1 MSLHKN
7 LKIITAVLFILLSP
21 MAHAE
26 WTLIQTHDEG
36 NMYIDFDSLKKAD
49 NLVTVTTL
57 NDYFVSRDKDE
68 MSSTWT
74 ELHDCKNKRFK
85 ALAIHYYK
93 EKMGTGKL
101 IETFTLNPDEIKWS
115 DIVAYSVGALKANII
130 CSK

>member
-1 MSLHKN
+1 MSLRKN
-7 LKIITAVLFILLSP
+7 LKFITAVLFILLSP
-21 MAHAE
+21 MAQAE

-85 ALAIHYYK
+85 ALAMHYYK
-93 EKMGTGKL
+93 EKMGTGTL

-115 DIVAYSVGALKANII
+115 DVVPYSVGALKANII
-130 CSK
+130 CSR

>member
-21 MAHAE
+21 MAYAE

-130 CSK
+130 CSR